1 MEVLNVAA
9 ETLQRGVHMRW
20 GRRRLLGTG
29 LVGCGCLLWMLL
41 AVGQAQPTAPETIL
55 IGGTIAQSGPMSA
68 EVGPFKKLMDVWAD
82 LINEK
87 GGLHVKAYHKKL
99 PVKFVVYDDAS
110 KQENAVKFYE
120 RLVTVD
126 QVHLLIG
133 PYSSPLTFAASTV
146 AEKHGIPMVAAEAN
160 STAIFTRGFNWLVGV
175 IDDGPKWSN
184 HYFELL
190 QAEGKVKT
198 VGFVIQDTLHTKEVG
213 SGAVPRA
220 RDIGLE
226 VVSEETVQA
235 NTIDFTPTITKL
247 KTANPDIIYVSAFP
261 PFAIGFYKQ
270 ALELGLKPREY
281 HIIHHGAA
289 FRNAV
294 GEANANYVTGENYWM
309 PGINYGQPEV
319 FEEVLKRTGIRL
331 EDYPWASIH
340 MFAFEAIQAA
350 VEQAESLQPAA
361 LLRALKGLDL
371 ITLGGRLRFDPKTG
385 QGTLNPFPTQI
396 QRGKY
401 VTLWP
406 QEIATGSH
414 IYPRPAQ

>member
-1 MEVLNVAA
+1 MP
-9 ETLQRGVHMRW
+9 R
-20 GRRRLLGTG
+20 GRRRLRGKA
-29 LVGCGCLLWMLL
+29 LVGCGCLLLMLV
-41 AVGQAQPTAPETIL
+41 ATVHAQPTAPEAIL

-160 STAIFTRGFNWLVGV
+160 STAIFTRGFSWLVGV

-198 VGFVIQDTLHTKEVG
+198 IGFVIQDTLHAKEVG

-220 RDIGLE
+220 KDIGLE
-226 VVSEETVQA
+226 VVFEETVQA
-235 NTIDFTPTITKL
+235 NITDFTPSITKL
-247 KTANPDIIYVSAFP
+247 KSANPDVIYVSAFP

-270 ALELGLKPREY
+270 GLELGLKPREY

-309 PGINYGQPEV
+309 PGISYGKPEV

-340 MFAFEAIQAA
+340 MFAFEAMQAA

-361 LLRALKGLDL
+361 LLSALKGLDI

-396 QRGKY
+396 QHGKY
-401 VTLWP
+401 ITLWP
-406 QEIATGSH
+406 QEIATGAH
-414 IYPRPAQ
+414 IYPRPGQ

>member
-1 MEVLNVAA
+1 MPRRP
-9 ETLQRGVHMRW
+9 RG
-20 GRRRLLGTG
+20 LLGKG
-29 LVGCGCLLWMLL
+29 MVGGGCLPLLLLVGLL
-41 AVGQAQPTAPETIL
+41 QAQPKVPAAIL
-55 IGGTIAQSGPMSA
+55 IGATIAQSGPMSA
-68 EVGPFKKLMDVWAD
+68 EVGPFKKMMDVWAD
-82 LINEK
+82 MLNEK

-126 QVHLLIG
+126 QVHLLLG

-160 STAIFTRGFNWLVGV
+160 STAIFTRGFKWLVGV

-184 HYFELL
+184 HYFDLL

-198 VGFVIQDTLHTKEVG
+198 IGFVIQDTLHAKEVG

-220 RDIGLE
+220 RAIGLE
-226 VVSEETVQA
+226 VVFEETVQG
-235 NTIDFTPTITKL
+235 NTTDFTPTLTKL
-247 KTANPDIIYVSAFP
+247 KTADPDIIYVSAFP

-270 ALELGLKPREY
+270 ALELGLNPREY

-294 GEANANYVTGENYWM
+294 GEAHANYVTGENYWM
-309 PGINYGQPEV
+309 PGITYGKPDV
-319 FEEVLKRTGIRL
+319 FEEVLKRTNIRM

-340 MFAFEAIQAA
+340 MFAFEAVQAA
-350 VEQAESLQPAA
+350 IEQAESLAPEA
-361 LLRALKGLDL
+361 LLTALKGLE
-371 ITLGGRLRFDPKTG
+371 IMTIGGRLRFDPNTG

-396 QRGKY
+396 QHGTY

-406 QEIATGSH
+406 KEIATGSH
-414 IYPRPAQ
+414 VYPRPVQ

>member
-1 MEVLNVAA
+1 MHQRMNA
-9 ETLQRGVHMRW
+9 TLRRGLR
-20 GRRRLLGTG
+20 
-29 LVGCGCLLWMLL
+29 CFACLLLIM
-41 AVGQAQPTAPETIL
+41 VGIAWGQPKAPETIL

-68 EVGPFKKLMDVWAD
+68 EVGPFKKMMDVWAD
-82 LINEK
+82 MINEK
-87 GGLHVKAYHKKL
+87 GGLLVKTSNKRL
-99 PVKFVVYDDAS
+99 PIKFVIYDDAS

-160 STAIFTRGFNWLVGV
+160 STAIFTRGFKWLVGV

-184 HYFELL
+184 HYFDLL
-190 QAEGKVKT
+190 KAEGKAKT
-198 VGFVIQDTLHTKEVG
+198 IGFVIQDTLHAKEVG
-213 SGAVPRA
+213 SGAVPKA

-226 VVSEETVQA
+226 VLFEETVQA
-235 NTIDFTPTITKL
+235 NTTDFTPTITKL
-247 KTANPDIIYVSAFP
+247 KTANPDIIYVAAFP

-270 ALELGLKPREY
+270 ALELGLNPREY

-309 PGINYGQPEV
+309 PGITYGKPEV
-319 FEEVLKRTGIRL
+319 FEAVLKRTGIRV
-331 EDYPWASIH
+331 EDYPWAGIH
-340 MFAFEAIQAA
+340 MFAFEAMQAA
-350 VEQAESLQPAA
+350 VEQADSLAPEA
-361 LLRALKGLDL
+361 LLAALKGLD
-371 ITLGGRLRFDPKTG
+371 IMTIGGRLRFDPNTG

-396 QRGKY
+396 QNGKY
-401 VTLWP
+401 LTVWP
-406 QEIATGSH
+406 KEIATGAH
-414 IYPRPAQ
+414 MYPRPPK

>member
-1 MEVLNVAA
+1 MPGG
-9 ETLQRGVHMRW
+9 RG
-20 GRRRLLGTG
+20 RLLGKR
-29 LVGCGCLLWMLL
+29 LVGCCCLLLGL
-41 AVGQAQPTAPETIL
+41 SGILQAQPKAPEAVL
-55 IGGTIAQSGPMSA
+55 IGATIAQSGPMSA
-68 EVGPFKKLMDVWAD
+68 EVGPFRKMMDVWAD
-82 LINEK
+82 MINEK
-87 GGLHVKAYHKKL
+87 GGLYVKAHHKKI
-99 PVKFVVYDDAS
+99 PIKFVVYDDAS

-126 QVHLLIG
+126 QVHLLLG
-133 PYSSPLTFAASTV
+133 PYSSPLTFAASTA
-146 AEKHGIPMVAAEAN
+146 AEKHRIPMVAAEAN
-160 STAIFTRGFNWLVGV
+160 STTIFTRGFKWLVGV

-184 HYFELL
+184 HYFEML

-198 VGFVIQDTLHTKEVG
+198 IGFVIQDTLHSREVG

-226 VVSEETVQA
+226 VIFEETVQA
-235 NTIDFTPTITKL
+235 NATDFTPTITKL

-270 ALELGLKPREY
+270 ALELGLNPREY

-309 PGINYGQPEV
+309 PGISYGKPEV
-319 FEEVLKRTGIRL
+319 FAEVLKRTGIRL

-350 VEQAESLQPAA
+350 IEQASALEPEA
-361 LLRALKGLDL
+361 LLTALKGLD
-371 ITLGGRLRFDPKTG
+371 IMTIGGRLRFDPKTG

-396 QRGKY
+396 QNGTY

-406 QEIATGSH
+406 KDIATGPH
-414 IYPRPAQ
+414 VYPRPSR

>member
-1 MEVLNVAA
+1 M
-9 ETLQRGVHMRW
+9 QRSG
-20 GRRRLLGTG
+20 GALGG
-29 LVGCGCLLWMLL
+29 WLVGLGGLLVVLS
-41 AVGQAQPTAPETIL
+41 AVAQAQPKAPEAIL

-68 EVGPFKKLMDVWAD
+68 EVGPFRKMMDIWAD
-82 LINEK
+82 MVNEQ
-87 GGLHVKAYHKKL
+87 GGLLVKAYGKKI
-99 PVKFVVYDDAS
+99 PIKFVAYDDAS

-126 QVHLLIG
+126 KVHLLIG

-146 AEKHGIPMVAAEAN
+146 AEKHGIPMVAAQAN
-160 STAIFTRGFNWLVGV
+160 STAIFTRGFKWLVGV

-184 HYFELL
+184 HYFDLL
-190 QAEGKVKT
+190 KAEGKAKSI
-198 VGFVIQDTLHTKEVG
+198 GFVIQDTLHAKEVG

-226 VVSEETVQA
+226 VVFEETVQA
-235 NTIDFTPTITKL
+235 NATDFTSVIAKL
-247 KTANPDIIYVSAFP
+247 KTANPDIVYVSAFP

-270 ALELGLKPREY
+270 ALELGLNPREY

-309 PGINYGQPEV
+309 PGVKYGKPEV
-319 FEEVLKRTGIRL
+319 FEDLLKRTGIRI

-350 VEQAESLQPAA
+350 VAEASALEPEA
-361 LLRALKGLDL
+361 LLTALKGLDVMT
-371 ITLGGRLRFDPKTG
+371 IGGRLRFDPKTG

-396 QRGKY
+396 QNGRY

-414 IYPRPAQ
+414 IYPRPVK

>member
-1 MEVLNVAA
+1 MAY
-9 ETLQRGVHMRW
+9 
-20 GRRRLLGTG
+20 
-29 LVGCGCLLWMLL
+29 
-41 AVGQAQPTAPETIL
+41 AQPKAPEAIL

-68 EVGPFKKLMDVWAD
+68 EVGPFKKMMDVWAEMV
-82 LINEK
+82 NEK
-87 GGLHVKAYHKKL
+87 GGLHVKTYGKKL
-99 PVKFVVYDDAS
+99 PVKFVIYDDAS

-160 STAIFTRGFNWLVGV
+160 STAIFTRGFKWLVGV

-184 HYFELL
+184 HYFDLL
-190 QAEGKVKT
+190 KGEGKVKT
-198 VGFVIQDTLHTKEVG
+198 IGFVIQDTLHAKEVG
-213 SGAVPRA
+213 SGAVPKA
-220 RDIGLE
+220 REIGLE
-226 VVSEETVQA
+226 LALEETVQA
-235 NTIDFTPTITKL
+235 NTTDFTPIITKL
-247 KTANPDIIYVSAFP
+247 KTANPDIIYVAAFP

-270 ALELGLKPREY
+270 ALELGLKPHEY

-309 PGINYGQPEV
+309 PGITYGKPGV
-319 FEEVLKRTGIRL
+319 FEEVLKRTSIRV

-350 VEQAESLQPAA
+350 IEQADSLGPEA
-361 LLRALKGLDL
+361 LLTALKGLD
-371 ITLGGRLRFDPKTG
+371 IMTIGGRLRFDPKTG

-396 QRGKY
+396 QNGKY

-406 QEIATGSH
+406 QEIATGAH
-414 IYPRPAQ
+414 IYPRPAK

>member
-1 MEVLNVAA
+1 MRRGMRAIRVGSVLIISLMWPLTVAA
-9 ETLQRGVHMRW
+9 
-20 GRRRLLGTG
+20 
-29 LVGCGCLLWMLL
+29 
-41 AVGQAQPTAPETIL
+41 QAQPKVPEAIL

-68 EVGPFKKLMDVWAD
+68 EVGPFKKMMDVWAD
-82 LINEK
+82 MINEQ
-87 GGLHVKAYHKKL
+87 GGLHVKVYDKKL

-146 AEKHGIPMVAAEAN
+146 AQKHGIPMVATEAN
-160 STAIFTRGFNWLVGV
+160 STAIFTRGFTWLVGV

-190 QAEGKVKT
+190 KT
-198 VGFVIQDTLHTKEVG
+198 AATAKSIGFIIQDTLHAKEVG
-213 SGAVPRA
+213 SGAVPKA
-220 RDIGLE
+220 REIGLE
-226 VVSEETVQA
+226 VLSEETVQA
-235 NTIDFTPTITKL
+235 NTTDFTPLITKL
-247 KTANPDIIYVSAFP
+247 KSANPDIIYVSAFP

-270 ALELGLKPREY
+270 ALELGLNPREY

-309 PGINYGQPEV
+309 PGISYGKPEV
-319 FEEVLKRTGIRL
+319 FEEVLQRTGIRV

-340 MFAFEAIQAA
+340 MFAFEAIRAA
-350 VEQAESLQPAA
+350 VEQADSLEPAA
-361 LLRALKGLDL
+361 LLSALKGLDL
-371 ITLGGRLRFDPKTG
+371 MTIGGRLRFDPNTG

-396 QRGKY
+396 QHGKY
-401 VTLWP
+401 ITLSP
-406 QEIATGSH
+406 REIATGSH
-414 IYPRPAQ
+414 IYPRPVR

>member
-1 MEVLNVAA
+1 M
-9 ETLQRGVHMRW
+9 QRCLG
-20 GRRRLLGTG
+20 GFLGTLTVG
-29 LVGCGCLLWMLL
+29 WACLLFLLVGVL
-41 AVGQAQPTAPETIL
+41 QAQPKAPEAIL

-68 EVGPFKKLMDVWAD
+68 EVGPFKKMMDVWAD
-82 LINEK
+82 MLNEH
-87 GGLHVKAYHKKL
+87 GGLHVRAYNKKL

-160 STAIFTRGFNWLVGV
+160 STAIFTRGFKWLVGV

-184 HYFELL
+184 HYFDLL
-190 QAEGKVKT
+190 KAEGNAKT
-198 VGFVIQDTLHTKEVG
+198 IGFVIQDTLHAKEVG

-220 RDIGLE
+220 REIGLE
-226 VVSEETVQA
+226 VLFEETVQG
-235 NTIDFTPTITKL
+235 NTTDFTPIITKL
-247 KTANPDIIYVSAFP
+247 KTANPDVIYVSAFP

-270 ALELGLKPREY
+270 AQELGLNPREY

-309 PGINYGQPEV
+309 PGITYGKPAV
-319 FEEVLKRTGIRL
+319 FEEVLKRTGIRV

-340 MFAFEAIQAA
+340 MFAFEAILAA
-350 VEQAESLQPAA
+350 TERAESLEPEA
-361 LLRALKGLDL
+361 LLTALKGLDVMT
-371 ITLGGRLRFDPKTG
+371 IGGQLRFDPKTG

-396 QRGKY
+396 QGGKY

-406 QEIATGSH
+406 KEIATGSH
-414 IYPRPAQ
+414 IYPRPAK

>member
-1 MEVLNVAA
+1 M
-9 ETLQRGVHMRW
+9 QRSG
-20 GRRRLLGTG
+20 GALGG
-29 LVGCGCLLWMLL
+29 WLVGLGGLLVVLS
-41 AVGQAQPTAPETIL
+41 AVAQAQPKAPEAIL

-68 EVGPFKKLMDVWAD
+68 EVGPFRKMMDIWAD
-82 LINEK
+82 MVNEQ
-87 GGLHVKAYHKKL
+87 GGLLVKAYGKKI

-126 QVHLLIG
+126 KVHLLIG

-146 AEKHGIPMVAAEAN
+146 AEKHGIPMVAAQAN
-160 STAIFTRGFNWLVGV
+160 STAIFTRGFKWLVGV
-175 IDDGPKWSN
+175 IDDGSKWSN
-184 HYFELL
+184 HYFDLL
-190 QAEGKVKT
+190 KAEGKAKSI
-198 VGFVIQDTLHTKEVG
+198 GFVIQDTLHAKEVG

-226 VVSEETVQA
+226 VVFEETVQA
-235 NTIDFTPTITKL
+235 NATDFTSVIAKL
-247 KTANPDIIYVSAFP
+247 KTANPDIVYVSAFP

-270 ALELGLKPREY
+270 ALELGLNPREY

-309 PGINYGQPEV
+309 PGVKYGKPEV
-319 FEEVLKRTGIRL
+319 FEDLLKRTGIRI

-350 VEQAESLQPAA
+350 VAEASALEPEA
-361 LLRALKGLDL
+361 LLTALKGLDVMT
-371 ITLGGRLRFDPKTG
+371 IGGRLRFDPKTG

-396 QRGKY
+396 QNGRY

-414 IYPRPAQ
+414 IYPRPVK

>member
-1 MEVLNVAA
+1 M
-9 ETLQRGVHMRW
+9 QRHTGGLMRKGTVW
-20 GRRRLLGTG
+20 G
-29 LVGCGCLLWMLL
+29 GCLFVLL
-41 AVGQAQPTAPETIL
+41 AAIVQGQPKVPEAIL

-68 EVGPFKKLMDVWAD
+68 EVGPFKKMMDVWAD
-82 LINEK
+82 MLNEQ
-87 GGLHVKAYHKKL
+87 GGLHVKAYGKKL

-126 QVHLLIG
+126 RVHLLIG

-160 STAIFTRGFNWLVGV
+160 STAIFTRGFKWLVGV

-184 HYFELL
+184 HYFDLL
-190 QAEGKVKT
+190 QTEGKVKT
-198 VGFVIQDTLHTKEVG
+198 IGFVIQDTLHAKEVG

-220 RDIGLE
+220 RGVGLE
-226 VVSEETVQA
+226 VVFEETVQA
-235 NTIDFTPTITKL
+235 NSTDFTPTITKL

-261 PFAIGFYKQ
+261 PFAISFYKQ
-270 ALELGLKPREY
+270 GLELGLNPREY

-294 GEANANYVTGENYWM
+294 GESNANDVTGENYWM
-309 PGINYGQPEV
+309 PGITYGKPEV
-319 FEEVLKRTGIRL
+319 FGEVLKRAGIRL

-340 MFAFEAIQAA
+340 MFAFEAMQAGL
-350 VEQAESLQPAA
+350 EQAESLAPEA
-361 LLRALKGLDL
+361 LLHALKGLEIL
-371 ITLGGRLRFDPKTG
+371 TIGGRLRFDPKTG

-396 QRGKY
+396 QNGKY

-406 QEIATGSH
+406 REIATGSH
-414 IYPRPAQ
+414 VYPRPAR

>member
-1 MEVLNVAA
+1 MACG
-9 ETLQRGVHMRW
+9 RG
-20 GRRRLLGTG
+20 RLLGKR
-29 LVGCGCLLWMLL
+29 LAGCLCALL
-41 AVGQAQPTAPETIL
+41 GLIGILQAQPKAPEAIL
-55 IGGTIAQSGPMSA
+55 IGATIAQSGPMSA
-68 EVGPFKKLMDVWAD
+68 EVGPFRKMMDVWAD
-82 LINEK
+82 MVNEK
-87 GGLHVKAYHKKL
+87 GGLSVTAYDKKIPL
-99 PVKFVVYDDAS
+99 KFAVYDDAS

-126 QVHLLIG
+126 QVHLLLG

-160 STAIFTRGFNWLVGV
+160 STTIFTRGFKWLVGV

-198 VGFVIQDTLHTKEVG
+198 IGFVIQDTLHAKEVG

-220 RDIGLE
+220 RDIGLK
-226 VVSEETVQA
+226 VVFEETVQA
-235 NTIDFTPTITKL
+235 NATDFTPTITKL

-270 ALELGLKPREY
+270 ALELGLNPREY

-309 PGINYGQPEV
+309 PGISYGKPEV

-350 VEQAESLQPAA
+350 IEQAASLQPAA
-361 LLRALKGLDL
+361 LLSALKGLD
-371 ITLGGRLRFDPKTG
+371 IVTIGGHLRFDPKTG

-396 QRGKY
+396 QHGKY

-414 IYPRPAQ
+414 LYPRLAQ

>member
-1 MEVLNVAA
+1 MPRC
-9 ETLQRGVHMRW
+9 TG
-20 GRRRLLGTG
+20 RLLRER
-29 LVGCGCLLWMLL
+29 LVGCGGLLLVL
-41 AVGQAQPTAPETIL
+41 VGILQAQPKVPEAIL
-55 IGGTIAQSGPMSA
+55 IGGTVAQSGPMSA
-68 EVGPFKKLMDVWAD
+68 EVGPFKKMMDVWAD
-82 LINEK
+82 MINEQ

-99 PVKFVVYDDAS
+99 PLKFVVYDDAS

-126 QVHLLIG
+126 RVHLLIG

-184 HYFELL
+184 HYFDLL
-190 QAEGKVKT
+190 KT
-198 VGFVIQDTLHTKEVG
+198 AGTAKSIGFVIQDTLHAKEVG

-220 RDIGLE
+220 RDLGLE
-226 VVSEETVQA
+226 VVFEETVQA
-235 NTIDFTPTITKL
+235 NTTDFTATLTKL

-270 ALELGLKPREY
+270 ALELGLNPREY

-309 PGINYGQPEV
+309 PGISYGKPEV
-319 FEEVLKRTGIRL
+319 FEEVLKRTGIRV

-350 VEQAESLQPAA
+350 IEQAESLQPAA
-361 LLRALKGLDL
+361 LLSALKGLDVMT
-371 ITLGGRLRFDPKTG
+371 IGGRLRFDPKTG

-396 QRGKY
+396 QHGKY

-406 QEIATGSH
+406 REIATGSH
-414 IYPRPAQ
+414 IYPRPAK

>member
-1 MEVLNVAA
+1 MACG
-9 ETLQRGVHMRW
+9 RG
-20 GRRRLLGTG
+20 RLLGKR
-29 LVGCGCLLWMLL
+29 LVGCCCLLLGL
-41 AVGQAQPTAPETIL
+41 IGILQAQPKAPEAIL
-55 IGGTIAQSGPMSA
+55 IGATIALSGPMSA
-68 EVGPFKKLMDVWAD
+68 EVGPFRKMMDVWAD
-82 LINEK
+82 MINER
-87 GGLHVKAYHKKL
+87 GGLSVTAYHKKIPL
-99 PVKFVVYDDAS
+99 KFVVYDDAS

-126 QVHLLIG
+126 QVHLLLG

-160 STAIFTRGFNWLVGV
+160 STTIFTRGFKWLVGV

-198 VGFVIQDTLHTKEVG
+198 IGFVIQDTLHAKEVG
-213 SGAVPRA
+213 GGAVPRA

-226 VVSEETVQA
+226 VVFEETVQA
-235 NTIDFTPTITKL
+235 NATDFTPSITKL

-270 ALELGLKPREY
+270 ALELGLNAREY

-294 GEANANYVTGENYWM
+294 GEANADYVTGENYWM
-309 PGINYGQPEV
+309 PGISYGKPEV
-319 FEEVLKRTGIRL
+319 FDEVLKRTGIRL

-350 VEQAESLQPAA
+350 IEQAESLQPAA
-361 LLRALKGLDL
+361 LLSALKGLDI
-371 ITLGGRLRFDPKTG
+371 ITLGGRLRFDPETG

-396 QRGKY
+396 QHGKY

-406 QEIATGSH
+406 KEIATGSH
-414 IYPRPAQ
+414 LYPRPAQ